1 MDPVVFLVL
10 VLVAVLV
17 MGQFSVDLFSLQEG
31 LLTDIDTSAKDA
43 LTNAKL
49 NYVGGPGQS
58 EVDTLF
64 DKLQARCNTI
74 KTNID
79 EINKNIPRN
88 VSDITVKSVAFVPWE
103 SKDMANIQIT
113 RVPYKFNAPTSTTT
127 PDCSC
132 NYGCQW
138 QLTMTLPIGPA
149 GKPGPDG
156 PSGPPGQPGQSGL
169 AGAVGMRGSR
179 ANL

>member
-1 MDPVVFLVL
+1 MEPVIALVL

-17 MGQFSVDLFSLQEG
+17 LGQFSVDLFSIQEG
-31 LLTDIDTSAKDA
+31 LDPGSGA
-43 LTNAKL
+43 LTTAKL

-79 EINKNIPRN
+79 EINKSIPRN

-127 PDCSC
+127 DCSC

-138 QLTMTLPIGPA
+138 QLSMTLPIGPT

-156 PSGPPGQPGQSGL
+156 VPGPPGKPGQSGL
-169 AGAVGMRGSR
+169 AGATGMRGSR
-179 ANL
+179 ATR

>member
-1 MDPVVFLVL
+1 MDPVVALVL

-31 LLTDIDTSAKDA
+31 LSSSDLDPSAKDA
-43 LTNAKL
+43 LTTAKM

-58 EVDTLF
+58 QVDVLF

-79 EINKNIPRN
+79 EINKSIPRA
-88 VSDITVKSVAFVPWE
+88 VSDISVKSVAFVPWE

-113 RVPYKFNAPTSTTT
+113 RVPYKFNAPTVSAA
-127 PDCSC
+127 DCSC

-138 QLTMTLPIGPA
+138 QLTMTLPVGPT
-149 GKPGPDG
+149 GKPGSDG
-156 PSGPPGQPGQSGL
+156 PQGPPGQPGQSGL
-169 AGAVGMRGSR
+169 AGAVGARGNRST
-179 ANL
+179 